1 MFRITEVVKQLLIIN
16 ALFFVAKLAF
26 DEGIFDI
33 IDMDLL
39 ALFYPESE
47 NFRPYQI
54 VTHFFMHGSV
64 THIFFNMFALAM
76 FGSALEALWGPK
88 RFLIFYIVCAMGGA
102 IVHTLFNY
110 YDFSM
115 IRSGI
120 DAFQAA
126 PTYEHFV
133 GLLEEY
139 SVFRNYLTP
148 QGQSYVNSLG
158 DSLNNGESG
167 AGASAV
173 TALNDIYTMYV
184 KNNAAVG
191 ASGAIYGLLLG
202 FGMLFP
208 NVELMLIFLPIP
220 IKAKYFIPILMVVE
234 LFLGIGQFSWDNI
247 AHFAHLGGALFGF
260 LMVMF
265 WKKTGVG
272 LK

>member
-16 ALFFVAKLAF
+16 GLFFVAKLAF

-54 VTHFFMHGSV
+54 VTHFFMHGSFM
-64 THIFFNMFALAM
+64 HIFFNMFALAM

-88 RFLIFYIVCAMGGA
+88 RFLIFYIICAMGGA

-110 YDFSM
+110 YDFSL

-120 DAFQAA
+120 DA
-126 PTYEHFV
+126 
-133 GLLEEY
+133 
-139 SVFRNYLTP
+139 YLTP

-158 DSLNNGESG
+158 ESLNNGESG
-167 AGASAV
+167 AGATAV

-184 KNNAAVG
+184 NNNAAVG

-220 IKAKYFIPILMVVE
+220 IKAKYFIPILMIIE

-260 LMVMF
+260 LMVMY

-272 LK
+272 LR